1 MKSPHNKTTRIIKLT
16 VILLLAFIYNAFADS
31 QLDEATEQKIIRE
44 QNRVIQNQQIAIEAD
59 KRKTEADIIERQ
71 RSATLAMTDSVAFPD
86 SKKIKKGCEVLNSSD
101 LINGTI
107 PSDPPFVAFFH
118 DYLLAKSLHP
128 EYLSRFDCA
137 KKLEDQAIPLFALD
151 REPLDKT
158 ILEGDVASQTLH
170 LHREIIRN
178 LYQIVIV
185 SHDNNSAKAA
195 NVVGV
200 KNGLLFVTE
209 DEQFLKQ
216 ILNPKIYLK
225 FSLQLKDNIKEEYF
239 IPLKNYQRIKSYLIN
254 LDQLEKAKNKNDK
267 NIKPDFAVSYSAF
280 VNALSIDAKKDHQ
293 FAWVDE
299 IRQTPYFSFYDLAT
313 YLINA
318 DQDSQML
325 RWGVLL
331 GYFYSYE
338 LLHRNFVLIKA
349 INELELAP
357 KSMLP
362 LIEKSMKSGNKDF
375 CHVVKN
381 PEKPI
386 AANQL
391 NKKQKTVLDVIIKN
405 CPEAQQIKVQ
415 EINHKISNSANKST
429 SS

>member
-1 MKSPHNKTTRIIKLT
+1 MKSPQNKTTRITKLT
-16 VILLLAFIYNAFADS
+16 VILLLAFTYNAFADS
-31 QLDEATEQKIIRE
+31 QLYDSTEQKIIRE
-44 QNRVIQNQQIAIEAD
+44 QNRVIQNQQILIEAD
-59 KRKTEADIIERQ
+59 QRKAEVDIIERQ
-71 RSATLAMTDSVAFPD
+71 RSAPLVKTDPASFLD
-86 SKKIKKGCEVLNSSD
+86 LKKIQKGCDVINSSD

-107 PSDPPFVAFFH
+107 PSNPPFVAFFH
-118 DYLLAKSLHP
+118 DYLLTKSLHP
-128 EYLSRFDCA
+128 EYFSRFDCA

-151 REPLDKT
+151 HEPLDKP
-158 ILEGDVASQTLH
+158 ILKGDVASQTLH

-185 SHDNNSAKAA
+185 SRDNNSGKAA
-195 NVVGV
+195 NMIGV

-239 IPLKNYQRIKSYLIN
+239 IPLKNYQRIKSYLIK
-254 LDQLEKAKNKNDK
+254 LDHIEKEKNKNDK
-267 NIKPDFAVSYSAF
+267 NFKPGFAISYTAF
-280 VNALSIDAKKDHQ
+280 VNALSIDSKKDHQ
-293 FAWVDE
+293 FTWVDE

-338 LLHRNFVLIKA
+338 LLHSNFVLIKA
-349 INELELAP
+349 ANESGLAP
-357 KSMLP
+357 KSILP
-362 LIEKSMKSGNKDF
+362 LIEKSLKSGNKDF
-375 CHVVKN
+375 CSAVKN
-381 PEKPI
+381 PEKLI
-386 AANQL
+386 AAKQL
-391 NKKQKTVLDVIIKN
+391 NKKQKKMLDTLIKN
-405 CPEAQQIKVQ
+405 CPEAHQIK
-415 EINHKISNSANKST
+415 IKP
-429 SS
+429 

>member
-1 MKSPHNKTTRIIKLT
+1 MKSPHNKTTRITKLT
-16 VILLLAFIYNAFADS
+16 VILLLAFTYNAFADS

-59 KRKTEADIIERQ
+59 KRKTEADIIEIQ
-71 RSATLAMTDSVAFPD
+71 RSIPLVKIDSAAFPD
-86 SKKIKKGCEVLNSSD
+86 LKKIQKGCDVINSSD

-107 PSDPPFVAFFH
+107 PSNPPFVAFFH

-137 KKLEDQAIPLFALD
+137 NKLEDQAIPLFALD
-151 REPLDKT
+151 HEPLEKP
-158 ILEGDVASQTLH
+158 ILKGDISSQTLH

-185 SHDNNSAKAA
+185 SHDNNGI
-195 NVVGV
+195 NIIGI
-200 KNGLLFVTE
+200 KNGLLFVVK
-209 DEQFLKQ
+209 DEQLLKQ
-216 ILNPKIYLK
+216 ILNPKIYFK
-225 FSLQLKDNIKEEYF
+225 FDPKFNEEIKEEYF
-239 IPLKNYQRIKSYLIN
+239 ISLKNYKRIKSYILK
-254 LDQLEKAKNKNDK
+254 LSELEKVKNKNDK
-267 NIKPDFAVSYSAF
+267 NIKPDFTVSYSAF
-280 VNALSIDAKKDHQ
+280 VNALSIDSKKDHQ

-299 IRQTPYFSFYDLAT
+299 IRQTPYFSFYDLTT

-338 LLHRNFVLIKA
+338 LLHSNFVLIKA
-349 INELELAP
+349 ANESGLAP
-357 KSMLP
+357 KSILP
-362 LIEKSMKSGNKDF
+362 LIEKSLRSGNKDF
-375 CHVVKN
+375 CAAVKN
-381 PEKPI
+381 PERPI

-391 NKKQKTVLDVIIKN
+391 NKKQKKMLDTLIKK
-405 CPEAQQIKVQ
+405 CPEAHQINIKP
-415 EINHKISNSANKST
+415 
-429 SS
+429 

>member
-1 MKSPHNKTTRIIKLT
+1 MKSPQNKTTRITKLT
-16 VILLLAFIYNAFADS
+16 VILLLAFTYDAFADS
-31 QLDEATEQKIIRE
+31 QLDEATEQRIIRE

-71 RSATLAMTDSVAFPD
+71 RSIPLVKMDSVVFPD
-86 SKKIKKGCEVLNSSD
+86 SKKIQKGCDVINSSD

-107 PSDPPFVAFFH
+107 PSNPPFVAFFH
-118 DYLLAKSLHP
+118 DYLLVKSLHP

-151 REPLDKT
+151 HEPLEKP
-158 ILEGDVASQTLH
+158 ILQGDNASQTLH
-170 LHREIIRN
+170 LHQEIIRN

-185 SHDNNSAKAA
+185 SRDNNSGKAA
-195 NVVGV
+195 NVIGV

-225 FSLQLKDNIKEEYF
+225 FNLQLNDNIKEEYF
-239 IPLKNYQRIKSYLIN
+239 LPLKNYQRIKSYLIK
-254 LDQLEKAKNKNDK
+254 LDQLDKAKNKNDK
-267 NIKPDFAVSYSAF
+267 NIPGFAISYTAF
-280 VNALSIDAKKDHQ
+280 VNALSIDSKKDHQ

-299 IRQTPYFSFYDLAT
+299 IRQTPYFSFYDLVT

-338 LLHRNFVLIKA
+338 LLHSNFVLIKA
-349 INELELAP
+349 ANESGLAP
-357 KSMLP
+357 KSILP
-362 LIEKSMKSGNKDF
+362 IIEKSMKSGNKDF
-375 CHVVKN
+375 CAAVKN

-386 AANQL
+386 ASNRLSQKQRNLL
-391 NKKQKTVLDVIIKN
+391 NILTKDCPALSRIGDSGNLNIKGGSD
-405 CPEAQQIKVQ
+405 E
-415 EINHKISNSANKST
+415 
-429 SS
+429 